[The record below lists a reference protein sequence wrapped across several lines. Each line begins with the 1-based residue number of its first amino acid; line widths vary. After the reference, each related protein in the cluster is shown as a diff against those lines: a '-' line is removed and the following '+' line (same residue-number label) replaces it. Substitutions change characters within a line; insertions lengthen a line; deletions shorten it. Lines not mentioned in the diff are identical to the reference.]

1 MTRPPPW
8 ERWDRAFTIMF
19 WLSVAYLFVRIGQGL
34 LAQ

>member
-8 ERWDRAFTIMF
+8 ERAFTIMF